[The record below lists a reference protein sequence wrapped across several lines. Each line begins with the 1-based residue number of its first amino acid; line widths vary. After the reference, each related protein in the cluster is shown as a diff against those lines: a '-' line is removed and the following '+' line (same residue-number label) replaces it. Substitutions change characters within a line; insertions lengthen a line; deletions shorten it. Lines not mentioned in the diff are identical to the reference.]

1 MSRFLTLSFVVL
13 SLMLIAVPAFA
24 DHERQGSYYGYGED
38 QIVVDLEDLE
48 RKTVHQERR
57 MMRNLREMER
67 LAAQLPPC
75 QARDELLRTLR
86 ESKRL
91 TKRMKQ
97 TDEQLVFA
105 AQTAAEQAW
114 GQRDVVQPRQGRGHA
129 HRDDF
134 DRGLPGGA
142 GWNPWDQVTSDDDFN
157 RLLAA
162 IDKQVWDREKHA
174 LLMEVSAQ
182 RMYSAAQARRLVDLF
197 TFSDAKVNA
206 AAFLHRKVVDPA
218 DFYLVYEALT
228 FPSDRAELR
237 RRING

>member
-1 MSRFLTLSFVVL
+1 
-13 SLMLIAVPAFA
+13 
-24 DHERQGSYYGYGED
+24 
-38 QIVVDLEDLE
+38 
-48 RKTVHQERR
+48 
-57 MMRNLREMER
+57 MMRKLREMER

-75 QARDELLRTLR
+75 EARDELLKTLR

-114 GQRDVVQPRQGRGHA
+114 GQRDVVQPRQGRGHTY
-129 HRDDF
+129 HDDF
-134 DRGLPGGA
+134 DRRFPEGPI
-142 GWNPWDQVTSDDDFN
+142 WNPWSEVTPDDDFN
-157 RLLAA
+157 RLVVA
-162 IDKQVWDREKHA
+162 IEKQVWDREKHA
-174 LLMEVSAQ
+174 LLVEVSAQ
-182 RMYSAAQARRLVDLF
+182 RMYSAAQAKRLVDLF
-197 TFSDAKVNA
+197 TFSDAKVGA
-206 AAFLHRKVVDPA
+206 AAFLHRKVVDPG